1 MSPNRLPPPHATGTL
16 YTDDSQVNVIVV
28 SKEYANVGEAAR
40 IIVTTEWREPCL
52 VVAEHPVK
60 AEPGFL
66 EQLQQ
71 RRLEQQQPPSQE
83 HTPAGGRKRKIEVI
97 DLTNDTDDDTDG
109 ASGAAGV
116 IDLTNDT
123 DDDADGASGAA
134 GGGD

>member
-1 MSPNRLPPPHATGTL
+1 MLC
-16 YTDDSQVNVIVV
+16 TDDSQVNVIVV

-71 RRLEQQQPPSQE
+71 RRLEQQQRRRRQQQQPPPPQE